1 MQQQGLLDLTQLDAV
16 AAHLDLVIQPSQ
28 KLDLAIGQV
37 ARQVATAVQAR
48 PRHLTDGVGPEALG
62 RAPRPLRL
70 AGASARVALNSEAV
84 SHAVVTCCC
93 WIRAPMRAGVGR
105 RSGNRTQ
112 RAPCSKAP
120 HSSKVEASKEMG
132 AMCKSVRLPSRRAYS
147 TPNSRRVML
156 RWQISTPLGWPVE
169 PEVYIT

>member
-1 MQQQGLLDLTQLDAV
+1 M
-16 AAHLDLVIQPSQ
+16 
-28 KLDLAIGQV
+28 
-37 ARQVATAVQAR
+37 
-48 PRHLTDGVGPEALG
+48 
-62 RAPRPLRL
+62 
-70 AGASARVALNSEAV
+70 ALNSEAV
-84 SHAVVTCCC
+84 SQVVVTCCC
-93 WIRAPMRAGVGR
+93 WISEPMRLAVGR
-105 RSGNRTQ
+105 RSGKRMQ

-132 AMCKSVRLPSRRAYS
+132 AMCKRRRLPSRRAYS